1 MTEQRHHK
9 ASRACMVWGGV
20 TNFNDTETQHWLKS
34 ITTLILHWSRQWIK
48 KPTETSAL
56 AQLPLSWGASMLLLA
71 IILQGKCEAQYQQWQ
86 QELQDLY
93 NKSRRLI
100 ASAMCLCRLWQT
112 MANFGWKSGS
122 VNLPN
127 EVFFHHFYSRITVAH
142 IFKINGGILPYKNT
156 WLSFLVHS
164 FPVTTSACP
173 TYRRIIWTSQQR
185 EIDYLLTSAK
195 LHHLLDAH
203 PKMVWYHTPVTVECI
218 SLSIIIWWAH

>member
-100 ASAMCLCRLWQT
+100 ASATCLCRLWQT
-112 MANFGWKSGS
+112 MVNFRWKSGS
-122 VNLPN
+122 VNLPD
-127 EVFFHHFYSRITVAH
+127 EVFFHHFYGRITVAH
-142 IFKINGGILPYKNT
+142 IFKINGGILPCKKT
-156 WLSFLVHS
+156 RLRFLVHS
-164 FPVTTSACP
+164 FPVPTTAGQA
-173 TYRRIIWTSQQR
+173 YRLLVWTSQQG
-185 EIDYLLTSAK
+185 EIYNLLTLPK
-195 LHHLLDAH
+195 LHLLQDAH
-203 PKMVWYHTPVTVECI
+203 PEMAWYHTPVAVECI
-218 SLSIIIWWAH
+218 